1 MRPQRPNLRGWWCW
15 REIAAWLETDLRH
28 RENERWEQKA
38 KGGPIFPGG
47 LYRWIQICVATLVF
61 AEVVPVLAGSGVPT
75 AAAIQPLTE
84 LTVGTVVSGFAFV
97 FFNDV
102 YIWSLKT
109 KIRKLKKAPERS
121 LLHGARSRKAWT
133 NAALLHPLKMGGTR
147 NEFRLAK
154 VRSWP
159 RWSHQ
164 QSPTDFR

>member
-1 MRPQRPNLRGWWCW
+1 MFFLITNYSQQQICSVRPQRPNLRGWWCW

-28 RENERWEQKA
+28 RENERWKQKA

-109 KIRKLKKAPERS
+109 KIRKLKKHLKDLCYMVQDLGRLEQM
-121 LLHGARSRKAWT
+121 LLCYTPWKWVELGMNFA
-133 NAALLHPLKMGGTR
+133 
-147 NEFRLAK
+147 
-154 VRSWP
+154 
-159 RWSHQ
+159 
-164 QSPTDFR
+164 